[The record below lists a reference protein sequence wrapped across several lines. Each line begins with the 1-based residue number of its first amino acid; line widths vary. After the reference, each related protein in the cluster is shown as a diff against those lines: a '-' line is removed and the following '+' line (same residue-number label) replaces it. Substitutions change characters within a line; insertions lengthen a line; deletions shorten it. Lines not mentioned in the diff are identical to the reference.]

1 MRLLGKVLAEGAKT
15 YLENG
20 ELFLTTN
27 GCSNEE
33 VATTNMSPFNG
44 IFAVTPDNLPL
55 AVKVGKS
62 IEMMRLLSRRLFRIG
77 FWV

>member
-1 MRLLGKVLAEGAKT
+1 MRFLGKALAEGART

-33 VATTNMSPFNG
+33 VATTNISPFNG
-44 IFAVTPDNLPL
+44 IFVVTPDILPL
-55 AVKVGKS
+55 AVKVAS
-62 IEMMRLLSRRLFRIG
+62 VQNL
-77 FWV
+77 